1 MFYWVTSEPAHG
13 TVTFD
18 PMTGQFTYVANP
30 GSPGSDSFTYT
41 VYDTQTQ
48 GNEATVQVGAGD
60 RRLTRRSARVRT
72 ERAIAEAPVASCRG
86 PCGPG

>member
-1 MFYWVTSEPAHG
+1 MATDPEGDWVFFWVTSEPAHG

-41 VYDTQTQ
+41 VYDCADAGQR
-48 GNEATVQVGAGD
+48 GDGAGG
-60 RRLTRRSARVRT
+60 R
-72 ERAIAEAPVASCRG
+72 RAIG
-86 PCGPG
+86 G